1 MDKSIDYNNLPVN
14 EDLHSQA
21 GLTDVGLDEDGN
33 VEWIGTQKQ
42 WKEFERLSEREN
54 DEEMTLNS
62 MDRF

>member
-1 MDKSIDYNNLPVN
+1 MDYSNEYNNLPAN

-42 WKEFERLSEREN
+42 WKEYERLSN
-54 DEEMTLNS
+54 LEE
-62 MDRF
+62 